1 MNATFLKFLQEVLLG
16 LLIMEPNVR
25 KGNGIRR
32 KRIGTLKRILA
43 QSGFMHFG
51 CHVRSI
57 RERERE
63 KEQQSQPKN
72 KNRKERKRH
81 MHEHVTCKI

>member
-1 MNATFLKFLQEVLLG
+1 
-16 LLIMEPNVR
+16 MEPNAR

-32 KRIGTLKRILA
+32 RRIGTLKRILA

-51 CHVRSI
+51 CHVRSMSVCE

-63 KEQQSQPKN
+63 NNNHNQKTRIEKKGKDVCMN
-72 KNRKERKRH
+72 
-81 MHEHVTCKI
+81 M

>member
-25 KGNGIRR
+25 KGNGIRKR
-32 KRIGTLKRILA
+32 RIGTLKRILA

-51 CHVRSI
+51 CHVRSMSE

-63 KEQQSQPKN
+63 KERTTITTKKQ
-72 KNRKERKRH
+72 E
-81 MHEHVTCKI
+81 

>member
-1 MNATFLKFLQEVLLG
+1 
-16 LLIMEPNVR
+16 MEPNAR

-32 KRIGTLKRILA
+32 RRIGTLKRILA

-51 CHVRSI
+51 CHVRSMSVCE
-57 RERERE
+57 RERER
-63 KEQQSQPKN
+63 EQQSQPKN
-72 KNRKERKRH
+72 KNRKERKRR